1 MEIQSSI
8 GVSHSIL
15 FFFLSTPALLRAPPK
30 EKTKQHFKDDSLA
43 YQ

>member
-8 GVSHSIL
+8 GVSHSI